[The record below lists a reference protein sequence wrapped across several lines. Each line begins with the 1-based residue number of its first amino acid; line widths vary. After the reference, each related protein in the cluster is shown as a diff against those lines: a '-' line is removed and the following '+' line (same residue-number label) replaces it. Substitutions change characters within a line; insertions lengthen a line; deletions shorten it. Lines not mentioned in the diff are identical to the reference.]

1 MIIQTTVNS
10 FLKAIF
16 LTCFVIGTLYAEDFT
31 TLDGDHYSAA
41 AIKRVEPDG
50 LVIAYSDGV
59 KKLKFKNLPTQ
70 IGKQYGYN
78 PVVESQYLD
87 QQQASAAASYQPAIQ
102 PPQSANISQNIAAS
116 IPSSL
121 IQTNTITPVVPI
133 ISDSIK
139 TLFSNVYIS
148 IKQSVK
154 AFMLKWLHILFPWAF
169 PNSKSP
175 STSASTSPTPIPP
188 NPDEIVRSVLSKDTI
203 QANDLGRVC
212 SQYPDISNEYL
223 QDKPFKIN
231 GLIDKISLSGIDNEI
246 AEITFRHSFKRK
258 ITVIYNLKKY
268 HDLNVGRDETE
279 ESWKIVGS
287 QLFYQSRNRTVASV
301 NSNQSTSANKD
312 TSVLVCASGTPF
324 PEKTVRL
331 CKKNPASVY
340 FEVEF

>member
-78 PVVESQYLD
+78 PVVESQYLA

-121 IQTNTITPVVPI
+121 TQGSPISPVVPS

-148 IKQSVK
+148 IKESVK
-154 AFMLKWLHILFPWAF
+154 SFLLKWLHILFPWAF
-169 PNSKSP
+169 STPTVNSPTTTNAPPPTPQQIINGVLTKKPIEATELASVLEQYPQQTVEALNTSP
-175 STSASTSPTPIPP
+175 SKLITINGNVELFSISGSDQERAEIKLLTDQKTKIYIYYDLKRDNPDTTEEWKINDQRLFLVSKGNPNNTTSLICIEGGSLEHVPGKICNGLDVRLKSFSP
-188 NPDEIVRSVLSKDTI
+188 NPLRFTPYTLIFK
-203 QANDLGRVC
+203 
-212 SQYPDISNEYL
+212 L
-223 QDKPFKIN
+223 Q
-231 GLIDKISLSGIDNEI
+231 
-246 AEITFRHSFKRK
+246 R
-258 ITVIYNLKKY
+258 
-268 HDLNVGRDETE
+268 
-279 ESWKIVGS
+279 
-287 QLFYQSRNRTVASV
+287 
-301 NSNQSTSANKD
+301 
-312 TSVLVCASGTPF
+312 
-324 PEKTVRL
+324 
-331 CKKNPASVY
+331 
-340 FEVEF
+340 